1 MELIPSLIFVLIAAT
16 ILWFVKPFFI
26 ATAAVSVLFLLIGLG
41 TWWRLPYESHP
52 MILGVLVSI
61 PAFFIGFLF
70 LLVFAIT
77 IFTTGVV
84 VVTIP

>member
-1 MELIPSLIFVLIAAT
+1 MHLIPSLIFVIIIAV
-16 ILWFVKPFFI
+16 ILWLVKPLYI
-26 ATAAVSVLFLLIGLG
+26 ATAVVSILFLLIGLG

-52 MILGVLVSI
+52 MILGGMVAI

-84 VVTIP
+84 VVTVP